1 MERLLQTIN
10 RDALI
15 RLQFMP
21 GVGLAGR
28 RKVWQF
34 LQTESNVPLTLTNLL
49 DCLALPE
56 IKAKQLAN
64 CWRDSRLSDTIARNH
79 QFGKVTTILDEDYPT
94 YLKEMYA
101 APLVLFSRGNWRLTQ
116 QAGLAVVGAR
126 QATAY
131 SYTTL
136 KQWLPAVIATKI
148 PIISGLAA
156 GVDALSHQLA
166 VQHNGH
172 TIGIIGTGLDIA
184 YPAAN
189 RSLQQTLMRTQLVIS
204 EYPLGTGPARHRF
217 PERNR
222 IIAGLAQSVL
232 VTEAAIHSGSLITA
246 NVGLQENRNVMAIPG
261 RVTDPLSAGCNA
273 LISAGATP
281 VCNVEGILNELQF
294 QS

>member
-34 LQTESNVPLTLTNLL
+34 MQAEPNVLLTLTNLL

-56 IKAKQLAN
+56 IKAEQLAN
-64 CWRDSRLSDTIARNH
+64 CWRDSQLSNTITRNH

-101 APLVLFSRGNWRLTQ
+101 APLVLFSRGNWQLTQ

-148 PIISGLAA
+148 PIISGLAV

-172 TIGIIGTGLDIA
+172 TIGVIGTGLDIA

-189 RSLQQTLMRTQLVIS
+189 RSLQQTLMQTQLVIS

-246 NVGLQENRNVMAIPG
+246 NIGLQENRNVMAIPG

-281 VCNVEGILNELQF
+281 VCNVETILNELQF

>member
-1 MERLLQTIN
+1 MERLQQTLN

-28 RKVWQF
+28 RKVWQC
-34 LQTESNVPLTLTNLL
+34 LQTDPEVHLTLANLL
-49 DCLALPE
+49 DVLALTTE
-56 IKAKQLAN
+56 KSSILAN
-64 CWRDSRLSDTIARNH
+64 AWQDAELSEKITQNRQMTKI
-79 QFGKVTTILDEDYPT
+79 TTILDDDYPPH
-94 YLKEMYA
+94 LKEIYA
-101 APLVLFSRGNWRLTQ
+101 APMVLFSRGNWELTQ

-136 KQWLPAVIATKI
+136 QAWLPAIVATEI

-166 VQHNGH
+166 VQHHGR
-172 TIGIIGTGLDIA
+172 TIAIVGTGLDIA

-189 RSLQQTLMRTQLVIS
+189 QSLQHELMRTQLVIS
-204 EYPLGTGPARHRF
+204 EYPLGTKPARHRF

-222 IIAGLAQSVL
+222 IIAGLAQSIL

-246 NVGLQENRNVMAIPG
+246 NIGLQENRNVLAIPG
-261 RVTDPLSAGCNA
+261 RVMDALSAGCNA

-281 VCNVEGILNELQF
+281 ACGVADILNELQF
-294 QS
+294 QG